1 MTNQNDSLAKAVHN
15 LADARPDSVR
25 GRIVYVLDDI
35 DDEHLRRVTEASGK
49 LNAEFLSNF
58 VAAVT
63 EYVAGVLTEIG
74 MPPHV
79 AAISLMAAA
88 KKGIDSALG
97 NNDDDDDNDED
108 AIQ

>member
-1 MTNQNDSLAKAVHN
+1 MTNQNDSLAKAVHDIGS
-15 LADARPDSVR
+15 ACPDSIN
-25 GRIVYVLDDI
+25 GRIVFALDDV
-35 DDEHLRRVTEASGK
+35 DNEHLRRVTEASGK

-63 EYVAGVLTEIG
+63 EYFAGVLTEIG

-88 KKGIDSALG
+88 KTGIDSALG
-97 NNDDDDDNDED
+97 DTDDADDDED
-108 AIQ
+108 VIQ

>member
-1 MTNQNDSLAKAVHN
+1 MTNQNDSLAKAVHDIGS
-15 LADARPDSVR
+15 ACPDSIN
-25 GRIVYVLDDI
+25 GRIVFALDDV
-35 DDEHLRRVTEASGK
+35 DNEHLRRVTEASGK

-74 MPPHV
+74 MPPHA

-88 KKGIDSALG
+88 KTGIDSALG
-97 NNDDDDDNDED
+97 DTDDADDDED